1 MNIKE
6 LKERFD
12 KIEEEVDEID
22 VNELEEIVYKLEE
35 DISEVIGSG
44 MPNEE
49 NSLRSLLKK
58 IAFFKKENDFYDADA
73 ELDRM
78 FPNRNDD
85 DFDEDSMSY
94 ESVFGKD

>member
-6 LKERFD
+6 FRERFD
-12 KIEEEVDEID
+12 EIEEKVDETD
-22 VNELEEIVYKLEE
+22 VNELEEKVYKLEE
-35 DISEVIGSG
+35 DINEVVGSG

-49 NSLRSLLKK
+49 NALRTLLNK
-58 IAFFKKENDFYDADA
+58 IALFKKENDFYDADA

>member
-6 LKERFD
+6 FKEKFAE
-12 KIEEEVDEID
+12 IEEEVDD
-22 VNELEEIVYKLEE
+22 ADFNELEEKVYKLEE
-35 DISEVIGSG
+35 EISEAMGDIPG
-44 MPNEE
+44 EE
-49 NSLRSLLKK
+49 NALRNLLKK
-58 IAFFKKENDFYDADA
+58 IARFKKENDFYDADA